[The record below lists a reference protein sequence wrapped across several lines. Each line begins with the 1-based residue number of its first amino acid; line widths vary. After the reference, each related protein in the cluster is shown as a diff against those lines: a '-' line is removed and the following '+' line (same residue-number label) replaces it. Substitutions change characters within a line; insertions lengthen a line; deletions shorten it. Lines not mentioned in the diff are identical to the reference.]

1 MKILIIDGPGIHP
14 RTSARALG
22 AALHAKG
29 HVVIVHPVQLV
40 KLGWF
45 KSQALE
51 KHATQVLKVHEPD
64 VVHVFSSEPWVA
76 DAYSGRGI
84 SVVHSTFDKR
94 SRADWIVAPS
104 KPALARMGGQGAVGD
119 NRVAVLPYPIV
130 VGETPDNPGSYVLA
144 HVPKGDKTA
153 RKWITEAGAL
163 HKDIPIRFEGR
174 PEEARIVVTMT
185 SREELWPTGV
195 AEAMAAGRPVI
206 AGWNGVASEF
216 VLEGVTG
223 YLSAPGDVKS
233 LAMHLNVLWTKPE
246 EAVTLGLAGRDEAE
260 GHFGGEEQV
269 RTLLR
274 WYLRAGVSRMAM

>member
-22 AALHAKG
+22 AGLHAKG
-29 HVVIVHPVQLV
+29 HVVIVHPVQLE

-45 KSQALE
+45 KRQALE
-51 KHATQVLKVHEPD
+51 KHATEVLRVHEPD
-64 VVHVFSSEPWVA
+64 VIHVLSREPWVA

-84 SVVHSTFDKR
+84 SVVHSTFDQL

-104 KPALARMGGQGAVGD
+104 KPALARMGGLGAVGE

-130 VGETPDNPGSYVLA
+130 VGDTPDNPGSYVLA

-153 RKWITEAGAL
+153 RRWVTEAGAL

-174 PEEARIVVTMT
+174 PEEARIVVSMT

>member
-22 AALHAKG
+22 SGLHAKG
-29 HVVIVHPVQLV
+29 HVVIVHPIQME

-51 KHATQVLKVHEPD
+51 KRAAEVLKVHEPD
-64 VVHVFSSEPWVA
+64 VVHVLTSEPWVA
-76 DAYSGRGI
+76 DAFTGRGV
-84 SVVHSTFDKR
+84 SVIHSGFDR
-94 SRADWIVAPS
+94 MSRADWVVAPS
-104 KPALARMGGQGAVGD
+104 KQALAKMGAQGRAVE
-119 NRVAVLPYPIV
+119 NRASVFPYPIV
-130 VGETPDNPGSYVLA
+130 VGDTPDNPGSYVLA

-153 RKWITEAGAL
+153 RKWISEAGAL
-163 HKDIPIRFEGR
+163 HKDIPIRFEGC
-174 PEEARIVVTMT
+174 PEEARIVVSMT
-185 SREELWPTGV
+185 SRVELWPTGV

-233 LAMHLNVLWTKPE
+233 LAMHLRVLWSKPE